1 MATDSDLLKLYGG
14 IDTAAAPAAVP
25 TDVPLTNEELVA
37 RYSQKE
43 EKPKKKI
50 GDNRAAAVNF
60 LRGIP
65 VAGAYADN
73 AAAALNA
80 AAQPVTE
87 TGLSSAPNYLQRY
100 NENLQSLKQ
109 GTDEYTEKNPLESI
123 IGQGTA
129 GVASMLPLG
138 ATALGARGLGLVGT
152 LGERTLFGGL
162 SGTSIGAADSAARSG
177 GDLSKTKTGGEIGGA
192 IGALSPLAGRAIGAG
207 VDRMMS
213 GPMDRASQALLQR
226 AEQLGIPIRPA
237 QASTSPFINKL
248 DQMIGKVPGSG
259 MGALT
264 ADQHAGFNRAL
275 ARTMGEDAHAI
286 TTDVMAA
293 ARRRIGGEFDHVERN
308 TTVNFDQPLATRLY
322 NIAHDAS
329 SVLEPGQIT
338 PLARR
343 INEIAGLAQSGQFD
357 GRTFNNMLKKDA
369 PLSRLQKNADPNI
382 SHYANQIRGAL
393 QDALE
398 RSAMPEM
405 AQRYATARMQYRN
418 MKTIQ
423 PLAEKAPTGDISPL
437 LLAGQV
443 RRSNP
448 NFAFG
453 TGGDIADIARIGQ
466 RYMRQP
472 PDSGTPLGTMILN
485 MGLGA
490 VPALAAGGAGYAGGD
505 VMSGLG
511 GLLGAAALARGSN
524 RFMNNPAML
533 EHLISRA
540 PYAAVPVKNQ
550 LQTIQGQ

>member
-1 MATDSDLLKLYGG
+1 MADHLFG
-14 IDTAAAPAAVP
+14 
-25 TDVPLTNEELVA
+25 DVFDPELVA
-37 RYSQKE
+37 SAPEADGKHLFGE
-43 EKPKKKI
+43 HFNIADEKPKKKI

-60 LRGIP
+60 LRGVPI
-65 VAGAYADN
+65 AGAYADN

-100 NENLQSLKQ
+100 NENLQSLKK
-109 GTDEYTEKNPLESI
+109 GTDEFAEQNPLESI

-129 GVASMLPLG
+129 GVASLLPLG

-152 LGERTLFGGL
+152 LGQRALFGGL
-162 SGTSIGAADSAARSG
+162 TGAGISGADSAARSG
-177 GDLSKTKTGGEIGGA
+177 GDLGQTKTGAEIGGA
-192 IGALSPLAGRAIGAG
+192 IGALSPLAGRAIGSG

-213 GPMDRASQALLQR
+213 SPMDRASQALLQR

-264 ADQHAGFNRAL
+264 ADQHEGFNRAL
-275 ARTMGEDAHAI
+275 SRTMGEDAHAI

-308 TTVNFDQPLATRLY
+308 TTVNFDHPLATRLY

-329 SVLEPGQIT
+329 SVLEPGQVT

-343 INEIAGLAQSGQFD
+343 INEIAALAENGQFD

-398 RSAMPEM
+398 RSATPEM
-405 AQRYATARMQYRN
+405 AQRYATARQQYRN

-443 RRSNP
+443 KKSNP

-472 PDSGTPLGTMILN
+472 PDSGTPLGTMVLN
-485 MGLGA
+485 TMLGA
-490 VPALAAGGAGYAGGD
+490 APAIAAGGAAAYTGGD
-505 VMSGLG
+505 IKSGLG
-511 GLLGAAALARGSN
+511 GLLGAAALARGGN
-524 RFMNNPAML
+524 RFLNNPAVL
-533 EHLISRA
+533 ERLLSRA
-540 PYAAVPVKNQ
+540 PYAGVPAKNQ
-550 LQTIQGQ
+550 LETIQGQ